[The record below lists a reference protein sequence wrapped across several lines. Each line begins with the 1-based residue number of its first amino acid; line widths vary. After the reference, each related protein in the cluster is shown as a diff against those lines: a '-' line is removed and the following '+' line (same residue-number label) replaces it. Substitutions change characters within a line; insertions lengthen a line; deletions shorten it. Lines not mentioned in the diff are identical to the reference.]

1 MRHPIERGS
10 RSAANFPLLTELGR
24 SIDAERLREADNRRL
39 CQEARREQ
47 LSDSR
52 VSRSLFSW
60 WSRLILRRAQ
70 LEER

>member
-10 RSAANFPLLTELGR
+10 RSAADVPLYTEVAR
-24 SIDAERLREADNRRL
+24 SIQAERLREADNRRL
-39 CQEARREQ
+39 CQEARSEE

-52 VSRSLFSW
+52 GSRSLFSW
-60 WSRLILRRAQ
+60 CSRLIPGRAK